1 MTVND
6 EKTVEL
12 AQPKTESDWI
22 CSMRAHYSA
31 TGNYRQEDVF
41 RLLGA
46 PWQRVEIQL
55 SADGVAAS
63 CVQE

>member
-12 AQPKTESDWI
+12 VQPNTEAEWI
-22 CSMRAHYSA
+22 CSMRAYYSA
-31 TGNYRQEDVF
+31 TGNYRQEDII

-63 CVQE
+63 CVKD